1 MPKMMKVQDMKN
13 QYKLVAFDIDGVLNE
28 HGGNIMDE
36 SIEAIG
42 LLKSRGI
49 QVCFASGKH
58 AWYVQGGLVWSGL
71 LDQNTLIVAEN
82 GGVIFDPSTRR
93 TITEEKYIRDV
104 VMLRNIYRNLI
115 SRDGGFLKFAGIT
128 VWEEPKETLFCLFP
142 KNLDDIIKLKNIL
155 TEIVELNNLNL
166 KVVQNPDSID
176 VLQSGISKATGLAY
190 VCDWLGIE
198 MNNIIAFGDNINDLE
213 MLGAVGLPVTVDNA
227 VAPTKDLV
235 KSRSGYIAQEI
246 CGRGVLEAVKHL
258 IDNKII

>member
-1 MPKMMKVQDMKN
+1 MRVHGMKT

-42 LLKSRGI
+42 LLKSHGI

-93 TITEEKYIRDV
+93 TITEEKYLRDV
-104 VMLRNIYRNLI
+104 VTLRNIYRNLI

-142 KNLDDIIKLKNIL
+142 KNLDNLRQLKNIL
-155 TEIVELNNLNL
+155 SEIVELNNLQL
-166 KVVQNPDSID
+166 TVVQNPDSID
-176 VLQSGISKATGLAY
+176 VLQSGISKATGLSY
-190 VCDWLGIE
+190 VCEWLGIE
-198 MNNIIAFGDNINDLE
+198 MSNIIAFGDNINDLE
-213 MLGAVGLPVTVDNA
+213 MLGAVGYPITVANA
-227 VAPTKDLV
+227 VSRTKELV
-235 KSRSGYIAQEI
+235 SSRNGYVASEV
-246 CGRGVLEAVKHL
+246 CGKGVLEAVKHL
-258 IDNKII
+258 IAEKMI

>member
-1 MPKMMKVQDMKN
+1 MRARGMKN

-36 SIEAIG
+36 SIEAIS
-42 LLKSRGI
+42 LLKQHGI

-82 GGVIFDPSTRR
+82 GGVIFDPNTRR
-93 TITEEKYIRDV
+93 TITEEKYLRDV
-104 VMLRNIYRNLI
+104 LTLRNIYRNLL

-142 KNLDDIIKLKNIL
+142 KKIEDLARLKDILS
-155 TEIVELNNLNL
+155 EIVTMNNLNL
-166 KVVQNPDSID
+166 TVVQNPDSID

-190 VCDWLGIE
+190 ICEWLGIE
-198 MNNIIAFGDNINDLE
+198 MSNIIAFGDNINDLE
-213 MLGAVGLPVTVDNA
+213 MLHEVGYPITVENA
-227 VAPTKDLV
+227 VERTKQLV
-235 KSRSGYIAQEI
+235 RERGGYIASQV
-246 CGRGVLEAVKHL
+246 CGKGVLEAVKKL
-258 IDNKII
+258 IAENKI